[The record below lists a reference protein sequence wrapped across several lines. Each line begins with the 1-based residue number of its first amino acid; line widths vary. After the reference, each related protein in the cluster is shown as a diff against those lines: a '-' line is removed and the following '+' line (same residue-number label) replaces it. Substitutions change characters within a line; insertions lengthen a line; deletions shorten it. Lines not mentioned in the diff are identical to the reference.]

1 MNISVALAATVP
13 WLDLFVSLL
22 GAVKMSTLSIMAP
35 ALIDLAS
42 NWNEPSHFKRR
53 LVKNLIIFAFG
64 LFGCIVGT
72 YVSLYNIIENFEN
85 DTPELH

>member
-1 MNISVALAATVP
+1 MAATVP

-42 NWNEPSHFKRR
+42 NWHEPHYFKRR
-53 LVKNLIIFAFG
+53 LAKNSFIFIVG
-64 LFGCIVGT
+64 LLGCIIGT
-72 YVSLYNIIENFEN
+72 FVSLYNIIENFQN
-85 DTPELH
+85 QGPDLS